1 MPPGSRLGQVSHVGV
16 DSRDHVYAV
25 LRRDAVADPVP
36 ADPIVVFDAQGEFVG
51 SWGKEWIADAH
62 GIFITH
68 DDVVFVADRDAHQIC
83 AFSRDGKLLHTL
95 GRRHGPLE
103 PFNHPADIAV
113 GPDGDIYVADG
124 YGNSQV
130 HRFSRDGKLLRTWG
144 RPGRGPGEFGLP
156 HAVWVLRDGRVL
168 VADRENCRVQV
179 FTPEG
184 EYLTEWPDFSS
195 PRGHLRR
202 CAGRRVRYRRDPQA
216 HRGDRP
222 RGDGRP
228 VPAQLEHAPRNLRGF
243 PGKPVRRRVAPVADR
258 QADASIR
265 VDRQVVVPR
274 PDGYGLL

>member
-25 LRRDAVADPVP
+25 LRRDAVADPAP

-83 AFSRDGKLLHTL
+83 AFSRDGKLLQTL

-130 HRFSRDGKLLRTWG
+130 HRFSRDGTLLRTWG

-184 EYLTEWPDFSS
+184 DFLTEWPDFYHPADICVDAEGVVYVTDET
-195 PRGHLRR
+195 PRLTAVTDRGEMVGRCRPSLNTPHGIYGDSRGNLFIAELRPSR
-202 CAGRRVRYRRDPQA
+202 IAKLTLQ
-216 HRGDRP
+216 
-222 RGDGRP
+222 
-228 VPAQLEHAPRNLRGF
+228 
-243 PGKPVRRRVAPVADR
+243 
-258 QADASIR
+258 S
-265 VDRQVVVPR
+265 
-274 PDGYGLL
+274 